1 MVNGLVCA
9 NYSRMNALNVLLI
22 EDETA
27 DQLLEKI
34 LVAKGYLV
42 ANTATSITDIQSLV
56 ENSTDIVIFNIDSPK
71 KYFQD
76 IHCLSQKQSL
86 PIIIFASDDTADTI
100 KQFIKSGVSA
110 YVVNNGE
117 PNRIDSIINIAIA
130 RFNEQQ
136 RLKNELEK
144 TKSRLEERKLVDR
157 AKGIL
162 IKTRGFT
169 EDDAYHTL
177 RKLAMDRTIAIGE
190 MAKNV
195 IAMAERPPA
204 LAEARAWLLDQPPP
218 PMLYLSN
225 CRVIMIFF

>member
-100 KQFIKSGVSA
+100 NQIIKSGVSA

-177 RKLAMDRTIAIGE
+177 RKLAMDRNIAIGE

-195 IAMAERPPA
+195 IAMAE
-204 LAEARAWLLDQPPP
+204 LLK
-218 PMLYLSN
+218 
-225 CRVIMIFF
+225 